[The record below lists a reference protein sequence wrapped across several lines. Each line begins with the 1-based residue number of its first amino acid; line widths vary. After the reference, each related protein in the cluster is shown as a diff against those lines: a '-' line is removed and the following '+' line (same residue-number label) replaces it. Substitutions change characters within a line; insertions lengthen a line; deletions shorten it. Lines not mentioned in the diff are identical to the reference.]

1 MELSRIRKIA
11 LVGAT
16 KNPEKFGYIILK
28 DLTGKGFEIF
38 PVSPNYDEIDGVKV
52 YKSVEEL
59 PSDVELIVFVVP
71 PHIGLEELKKAYNKG
86 FRRFWFQPGAESQE
100 IIDYSKKLSD
110 AEFSFIK
117 CIMVMTR

>member
-1 MELSRIRKIA
+1 MELSKIRKIA

-16 KNPEKFGYIILK
+16 RNPEKFGYIILK
-28 DLTGKGFEIF
+28 DLTKKGFELF
-38 PVSPNYDEIDGVKV
+38 PVSPNYDEIDGIKV
-52 YKSVEEL
+52 YKNIEEL

-71 PHIGLEELKKAYNKG
+71 PHIGLGELKKAYNKG

-100 IIDYSKKLSD
+100 IIEYSKTLND

>member
-1 MELSRIRKIA
+1 MELGKIKKIA

-28 DLTGKGFEIF
+28 DLTKKGFELF
-38 PVSPNYDEIDGVKV
+38 PVSPNYDEIDGIKV
-52 YKSVEEL
+52 YKNVEEL

-71 PHIGLEELKKAYNKG
+71 PRIGLDELRKAYNKG

-100 IIDYSKKLSD
+100 IIEYSKTLND